1 MLHHLPDE
9 SRRKCISE
17 IRRVLKPG
25 GRLLAVDFGGP
36 ADERRSLIAHFRHHI
51 NFDLRKVIPILA
63 EAGLNALQSGA
74 VGFSDLQFV
83 LARPLPRREPTQ
95 CDSRG

>member
-25 GRLLAVDFGGP
+25 GRLLAVDFGGS
-36 ADERRSLIAHFRHHI
+36 ADERLSLIVHFRHHI
-51 NFDLRKVIPILA
+51 DFDLRKVIPTLA
-63 EAGLNALQSGA
+63 EVGLNALQSGA
-74 VGFSDLQFV
+74 VGFSDLHFV
-83 LARPLPRREPTQ
+83 LAAAP
-95 CDSRG
+95 SAA

>member
-25 GRLLAVDFGGP
+25 GRLLPVDFGGP
-36 ADERRSLIAHFRHHI
+36 ADEKRRSLIAHFRHHI

-83 LARPLPRREPTQ
+83 LAAAP
-95 CDSRG
+95 SAA